1 MSETIIHT
9 ALRHQEHRAQGSALR
24 SYGGSG
30 GDGGVIIARFPGA
43 GKHSPKQ
50 AAAIAAEAAV
60 LDEANIAARMSLLNE
75 TREAAILAL
84 GWKAEA
90 RVEDGRWEMGDGGAS
105 RGDGRSKMEDGGV
118 RRPKK
123 PRVWPM
129 ANLRPAELI
138 PCPPEMLPL
147 RERACGLMQRVGFV
161 HNARRALG
169 MDGTRW
175 KAFTAGTLEAKHGTW
190 GRLARDLPAVLDEA
204 ESKVDDP
211 LQVVTSGSAARLLP
225 SASEDELA
233 RLRAVI
239 AGKVERFGY
248 MATLKRKAR
257 VAKEVIFAVLGTSH
271 THLRVNCNQ
280 WQRLWL
286 AATSGEVERALD
298 EVAARRKIWT
308 SKNRKL
314 RHAVKAKV
322 NAKGKRKEVVA

>member
-1 MSETIIHT
+1 MSETILHT

-24 SYGGSG
+24 SYGGNG

-90 RVEDGRWEMGDGGAS
+90 RKEDGRWKMGDGKAE
-105 RGDGRSKMEDGGV
+105 REDGGV
-118 RRPKK
+118 KRARKA
-123 PRVWPM
+123 RVWPM
-129 ANLRPAELI
+129 ANLRPAEMI
-138 PCPPEMLPL
+138 PCPAEMLPL
-147 RERACGLMQRVGFV
+147 RERACALMQRVGFV

-169 MDGTRW
+169 MDGKRW
-175 KAFTAGTLEAKHGTW
+175 KAFTAGTLRAKHGTW

-314 RHAVKAKV
+314 RHAVKAK
-322 NAKGKRKEVVA
+322 AKQKRKGVVA